1 MDIRENFK
9 RTEIYLPP
17 APFRGLYKI
26 SNMGPDIEREYTLS
40 DVNIVPVTIST
51 VESRKSINVIKRT
64 VLANGTVL
72 HTLPLMTAPMAYFT
86 HINAIMFLPR
96 EVIYTLPRFTASR
109 ELIVQQIMD
118 HTTEEMHRKVK
129 TRLVNLLTA
138 SDGDDRSLMEKDIQS
153 LLDILYSRIDY
164 RNIDI
169 RIRAAEQLREAGVL
183 FIPSVGLHEIHRYTE
198 RVVELIN
205 LSNTGMYLLDVA
217 NGYLKGIY
225 EALEFL
231 EQYTDM
237 VPLFGN
243 IVSSD
248 ILAQCSIVRRMLE
261 RDREGAEFGIRI
273 GIGNGSECL
282 TAINT
287 KISRPQLS
295 ALYDIY
301 NFAPEK
307 NHRFIRINDGGI
319 THYGEAVI
327 ALLFSDFIM
336 TNYLFKGTE
345 LNIHSAFAIRKDRI
359 PSYGMAS
366 QYIKVED
373 DSYIEGGLTF
383 AQRQYIR
390 DVVRKFIESLQSAM
404 SYVDCRDINGFD
416 YFNLHPRKLKLVVS
430 GYSMRLQEGLR

>member
-1 MDIRENFK
+1 MHPLRH
-9 RTEIYLPP
+9 
-17 APFRGLYKI
+17 APTGICKLL
-26 SNMGPDIEREYTLS
+26 NMGLNLEREYTLE
-40 DVNIVPVTIST
+40 DVNIVPQTVST
-51 VESRKSINVIKRT
+51 VESRKTVNVIKETR
-64 VLANGTVL
+64 LANGIVL
-72 HTLPLMTAPMAYFT
+72 KTLPLMTAPMAYFT

-96 EVIYTLPRFTASR
+96 EVIYTLPRFSASR
-109 ELIVQQIMD
+109 DLIIQQIME
-118 HTTEEMHRKVK
+118 HTTEEMQKKVK
-129 TRLVNLLTA
+129 TRLVNFLTT
-138 SDGDDRSLMEKDIQS
+138 SDGERNHLLKKDIYS
-153 LLDILYSRIDY
+153 LLDILYERIDY
-164 RNIDI
+164 RSIDI
-169 RIRAAEQLREAGVL
+169 RIKAARQLREAGVL
-183 FIPSVGLHEIHRYTE
+183 FIPSVGLHEVRNNTE
-198 RVVELIN
+198 KVLELIE

-217 NGYLKGIY
+217 NGYLKSIY
-225 EALEFL
+225 ETMEFL
-231 EQYTDM
+231 EERTEII
-237 VPLFGN
+237 PLFGN

-248 ILAQCSIVRRMLE
+248 ILKKCHIVQKMLH
-261 RDREGAEFGIRI
+261 RDRVGAEFGVRI

-301 NFAPEK
+301 SFDSARGK
-307 NHRFIRINDGGI
+307 FLRISDGGI

-345 LNIHSAFAIRKDRI
+345 LNIHSAFALRKDRI

-383 AQRQYIR
+383 AERQYIK

-416 YFNLHPRKLKLVVS
+416 YFSLYPEKLKLVVS

>member
-1 MDIRENFK
+1 
-9 RTEIYLPP
+9 
-17 APFRGLYKI
+17 
-26 SNMGPDIEREYTLS
+26 MGPRIEREYTLN
-40 DVNIVPVTIST
+40 DVNIVPTTIST
-51 VESRKSINVIKRT
+51 VETRKTVNVMRKT
-64 VLANGTVL
+64 TLANGITL
-72 HTLPLMTAPMAYFT
+72 RSLPLMTAPMAYFT
-86 HINAIMFLPR
+86 HINAVMFLPR

-129 TRLVNLLTA
+129 TRLVNLLAA
-138 SDGDDRSLMEKDIQS
+138 SDGGTETLAEKDINT

-169 RIRAAEQLREAGVL
+169 RIRAAQELREAGVL
-183 FIPSVGLHEIHRYTE
+183 FIPSIGLHEIRRYTE
-198 RVVELIN
+198 KVVRLIN
-205 LSNTGMYLLDVA
+205 LSNSGMYLLDVA
-217 NGYLKGIY
+217 NGYLKSIY
-225 EALEFL
+225 EAMEFL
-231 EQYTDM
+231 ENYTNM
-237 VPLFGN
+237 IPLFGN

-248 ILAQCSIVRRMLE
+248 ILGQCSIIRRMLE
-261 RDREGAEFGIRI
+261 RNREGAEFGIRI

-301 NFAPEK
+301 YFEPDR
-307 NHRFIRINDGGI
+307 NHKFIRINDGGI
-319 THYGEAVI
+319 THYGEAVV

-383 AQRQYIR
+383 ASRQYIR
-390 DVVRKFIESLQSAM
+390 DVVRKFVESLQSAL
-404 SYVDCRDINGFD
+404 SYVDCHDINGFD
-416 YFNLHPRKLKLVVS
+416 YENLHPHKLKLVVS
-430 GYSMRLQEGLR
+430 GHSMRMQENLR